1 MKIASIILVYHW
13 KIMLILKNNF
23 HRKTQLFV
31 FIGIRLQ
38 MTQRIL
44 NIVLLFTSLLFI
56 LGCNK
61 SRLLDKKESEW
72 LKKHPH
78 LVVGISPNAPPYQF
92 VDQNGEINGI
102 FIDFLSII
110 EDRLNYKF
118 QKVYQ
123 SDFSLLLA
131 KVKEGSVDLILEVQK
146 TNERE
151 KFLNF
156 TPYLLSHPHIIVS
169 RKNDQKIESIK
180 DLFDKN
186 VSVVNKYAVHEYIEK
201 TYPKIKLIPLAD
213 DVSCLR
219 SVATNQSDAFIC
231 QQAVATY
238 FIEKEGISNLKISG
252 EIDYKNELAIASRK
266 DLDTLNIILTKAVN
280 SINESEKHTIY
291 SSWLVST
298 VTPFY
303 LEAKFWLIIVLVV
316 FTILLFVLFFYFT
329 LQKIVK
335 SKTAEL
341 LVSKEK
347 AEVSEK
353 AYKDV
358 VETTS
363 DLITVVDVHGKIL
376 YVNYASNKFY
386 GLSPNDCI
394 DKNAFDFVYS
404 DDKEF
409 TQNNFQNWI
418 HSEDSTFYFENRQIS
433 VTGEILYVSW
443 NIHFDRTKT
452 KINKITSI
460 ARDITNQKKIEFELQ
475 NALEKAEES
484 DRLKSAF
491 LANMSHEIRTPMNGI
506 LGFSQLLLTPNIT
519 PGEVH
524 KFIEIINTCGNQLV
538 SIIDDLIDISKI
550 EANQMRFNTISV
562 NISYVLDELFTI
574 FQPKAL
580 ESKIDLY
587 LIIDE
592 NYENCKVLV
601 DNGRLK
607 QILLNLINNA
617 LKFTSKGYVKFGFTI
632 KGDFIEFFVEDSGIG
647 ITEDMQVKIFDRFT
661 QVETE
666 YSKMAGGTGLGLSIS
681 KGIVE
686 LFGGKIWVKSEI
698 RKGSTFYFTIPF
710 NKAVGSIQI
719 KEEANSEYF
728 LITNDI
734 TVLIV
739 EDDHSNSF
747 YLSILLAKL
756 KIKSICAK
764 NGKEAIDFV
773 RDNPSISLVLMDFK
787 MPIMNGFEATKEIK
801 KIRPDLRII
810 GQTAYAQT
818 TDRERAIKVGCDDY
832 ISKPIDEKKMV
843 DLIRKHLPTNKIF

>member
-1 MKIASIILVYHW
+1 M
-13 KIMLILKNNF
+13 
-23 HRKTQLFV
+23 R
-31 FIGIRLQ
+31 
-38 MTQRIL
+38 QRIL
-44 NIVLLFTSLLFI
+44 NYLLLFTSLLFVF
-56 LGCNK
+56 GCNK
-61 SRLLDKKESEW
+61 SNLLDNKESEW

-131 KVKEGSVDLILEVQK
+131 KVKEGSVDVILEVQK
-146 TNERE
+146 TKERE
-151 KFLNF
+151 KILNF

-169 RKNDQKIESIK
+169 RKNDQKIASIN

-186 VSVVNKYAVHEYIEK
+186 VSVVNKYAIHEYIAK
-201 TYPKIKLIPLAD
+201 TYPRIKLIPLAD
-213 DVSCLR
+213 DVACLR

-252 EIDYKNELAIASRK
+252 EIDYSNELAIASRK

-280 SINESEKHTIY
+280 SINKSEKHNIY
-291 SSWLVST
+291 RSWLVTT
-298 VTPFY
+298 VTPYY
-303 LEAKFWLIIVLVV
+303 LETKFWLIIVFVV
-316 FTILLFVLFFYFT
+316 FSILLFVLFFYFT

-341 LVSKEK
+341 LVSKVK
-347 AEVSEK
+347 AEESEK

-363 DLITVVDVHGKIL
+363 DLIIVVDVHGKIL
-376 YVNYASNKFY
+376 YVNHSSNKFY

-394 DKNAFDFVYS
+394 DKNAFDFVYL

-460 ARDITNQKKIEFELQ
+460 ARDITNQKNIEFELQ

-506 LGFSQLLLTPNIT
+506 LGFSQLLLTPNLT
-519 PGEVH
+519 PGEVN
-524 KFIEIINTCGNQLV
+524 KFIEVINTCGNQLV

-562 NISYVLDELFTI
+562 NISNVLDELFTI

-580 ESKIDLY
+580 ESKIDLF

-607 QILLNLINNA
+607 QVLLNLINNA

-632 KGDFIEFFVEDSGIG
+632 QGDFIEFFVEDSGIG
-647 ITEDMQVKIFDRFT
+647 IAEDMQVKIFDRFT

-710 NKAVGSIQI
+710 NKAVDLIQI
-719 KEEANSEYF
+719 KEQGNSETF

-739 EDDHSNSF
+739 EDEQSNSL

-756 KIKSICAK
+756 KIKSLCAK
-764 NGKEAIDFV
+764 NGQEAINFV
-773 RDNPSISLVLMDFK
+773 RENPSINLVLMDFK